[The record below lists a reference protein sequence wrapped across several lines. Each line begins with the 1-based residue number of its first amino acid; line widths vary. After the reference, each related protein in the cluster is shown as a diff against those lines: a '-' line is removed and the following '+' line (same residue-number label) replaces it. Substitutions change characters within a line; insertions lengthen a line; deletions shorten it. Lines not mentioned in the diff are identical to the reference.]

1 MKRIGVALL
10 LIGLLICSSAQAQSE
25 EADLSTETAK
35 QLLAPGWEHLRDR
48 PVVPVVVFTVNL
60 IELDSGTASHI
71 GFGFE
76 AATGA
81 DDNSWSVSFDQGVI
95 NFLRSVGSRLGL
107 QVEGMRE
114 SEAATAGYHSW
125 LVTLAER
132 PVEVSISETAISGS
146 VVESGENSSF
156 QLNLTPERVD
166 VESNLVLTAIE
177 LDLLTSSGAA
187 SRVSGTVEVGSEDR
201 PVAVVRRQV
210 VDSHGTRDQ
219 YFAMYLSANV
229 VLQDRLPR
237 DASLLPIGSVA
248 GLTQL
253 FELEAEEPRAALPV
267 QEWELSLLGTDPLE
281 LDVGVALP
289 LSAVCSVY
297 GRVEFSEARFR
308 GQAGIASDLHD
319 GLELVAQLEVSEPAG
334 STMLRFGLADS
345 TVLGDKVHLDV
356 TYLPFQ
362 IDLAGGKV
370 LTANHLVLKA
380 AWHERNW
387 DIWYQGYWHEDGL
400 DNEAGVSLGTDSRV
414 GCGLSVRKDSNGGTR
429 FRIGVVFRV
438 L

>member
-1 MKRIGVALL
+1 M
-10 LIGLLICSSAQAQSE
+10 
-25 EADLSTETAK
+25 
-35 QLLAPGWEHLRDR
+35 
-48 PVVPVVVFTVNL
+48 
-60 IELDSGTASHI
+60 
-71 GFGFE
+71 
-76 AATGA
+76 
-81 DDNSWSVSFDQGVI
+81 I
-95 NFLRSVGSRLGL
+95 NFLKASAASWVFRLKACRNRSSDGRLSL
-107 QVEGMRE
+107 
-114 SEAATAGYHSW
+114 W

-156 QLNLTPERVD
+156 QLSLTPERVD

-267 QEWELSLLGTDPLE
+267 QE
-281 LDVGVALP
+281 
-289 LSAVCSVY
+289 
-297 GRVEFSEARFR
+297 
-308 GQAGIASDLHD
+308 
-319 GLELVAQLEVSEPAG
+319 
-334 STMLRFGLADS
+334 
-345 TVLGDKVHLDV
+345 
-356 TYLPFQ
+356 
-362 IDLAGGKV
+362 
-370 LTANHLVLKA
+370 
-380 AWHERNW
+380 
-387 DIWYQGYWHEDGL
+387 
-400 DNEAGVSLGTDSRV
+400 
-414 GCGLSVRKDSNGGTR
+414 CGLSLWALIHWSWMCAALPCQQLLCVWTG
-429 FRIGVVFRV
+429 
-438 L
+438 